1 MEPLATSEDQ
11 MLSLAF
17 SLNSTP
23 GSYAF
28 LLGAGASAGSG
39 VPSAWGVLQDLL
51 AQLAAVKKANPKSDD
66 ERMSWFTDA
75 YGEEPTYERILAHLA
90 PTKND
95 RQAILRSYFEATPEE
110 QERGLKQ
117 PTKAH
122 DAIARLIAAGA
133 ANVVITL
140 NFDNLMESAL
150 RSHSINPVVVRGQS
164 DLDGLGP
171 LHTIG
176 ALVVHLH
183 GDYLAPAEMR
193 NTELELGSYTPAT
206 EAFLDRI
213 FRDYGL
219 VLVGWSA
226 SHDPKLRESIRR
238 SFRRI
243 YVPFWVEPGVAT
255 VEATELGAHLE
266 TVGIHQTADDALSQL
281 TDSYFA
287 LRDRAAAR
295 NPLTPALIVSTAKRE
310 LSGRYTAI
318 RLHDHLKRESDR
330 LHQDADLLQ
339 SYTGNESPNG
349 GYVGMVSRLEEQS
362 TVLAAA
368 IAATAYWGSEST
380 DHWWLD
386 EIETF
391 GSAPRAG
398 GLVGVLNLHN
408 LVMLRLFS
416 AAGIA
421 AVAAGR
427 YEAVRAL
434 FAFEANDNRFG
445 HGRAFKI
452 LDPVRLY
459 EGAASAGARLFEL
472 HRPLFV
478 DQLSIGDK
486 TYQASWEKF
495 EIVRNVAAATSEENS
510 ETILAEI
517 AELRQGAELL
527 QEVQGTNGEARR
539 ALDQALERYANLF
552 PFRSTHLRMVMSN
565 DVSRYESPV
574 VGRLIREISGAGED
588 HALLQK
594 KVLTGTPES
603 IMDALSAM
611 NVALQ
616 RSVSFRSG
624 LFPQELWIDEP

>member
-1 MEPLATSEDQ
+1 
-11 MLSLAF
+11 
-17 SLNSTP
+17 
-23 GSYAF
+23 
-28 LLGAGASAGSG
+28 
-39 VPSAWGVLQDLL
+39 
-51 AQLAAVKKANPKSDD
+51 
-66 ERMSWFTDA
+66 
-75 YGEEPTYERILAHLA
+75 
-90 PTKND
+90 
-95 RQAILRSYFEATPEE
+95 
-110 QERGLKQ
+110 
-117 PTKAH
+117 
-122 DAIARLIAAGA
+122 
-133 ANVVITL
+133 
-140 NFDNLMESAL
+140 MESAL

-226 SHDPKLRESIRR
+226 SHHPKLRESIRR

-624 LFPQELWIDEP
+624 LFPHELWIDEP